1 MRSRRSA
8 SKPSS
13 EGSVVACRTVSAVVI
28 ARDHRK
34 RRRPPRRGG
43 SRPVTA
49 LERPPDELR
58 ALGRLALAELADAV
72 GGIGGV
78 HRAISDRVFRHVG
91 PGARAARVGHDAI
104 SAGVYAGLRGGLR
117 LAGAGVARAAPVA
130 EV

>member
-34 RRRPPRRGG
+34 RRRPPRRVG

-58 ALGRLALAELADAV
+58 ALRRLALAELADAG
-72 GGIGGV
+72 GGIGGGPPPV
-78 HRAISDRVFRHVG
+78 PPPPLPPPRPRPPPPPGRPPPGPPPGGAG
-91 PGARAARVGHDAI
+91 PGR
-104 SAGVYAGLRGGLR
+104 
-117 LAGAGVARAAPVA
+117 
-130 EV
+130 

>member
-1 MRSRRSA
+1 MRPRRSA
-8 SKPSS
+8 AKPSS
-13 EGSVVACRTVSAVVI
+13 AGAGSAVRTVSAAVI

-34 RRRPPRRGG
+34 GGRPSGRVG

-91 PGARAARVGHDAI
+91 PGATAARVGHDAI
-104 SAGVYAGLRGGLR
+104 ATGVYASLCCAMR
-117 LAGAGVARAAPVA
+117 LAG
-130 EV
+130 E